1 MKMIITAR
9 RLVKSQRNDM
19 SDKAG
24 NIAAMTCGIV
34 SPTTMQKASI
44 PPNALG
50 GIPLEQGLRVNQ
62 MPAYNAH

>member
-1 MKMIITAR
+1 MKMIITAC

-19 SDKAG
+19 SDRAG
-24 NIAAMTCGIV
+24 NIAAITCVIV

-50 GIPLEQGLRVNQ
+50 GISLELGLQANQ